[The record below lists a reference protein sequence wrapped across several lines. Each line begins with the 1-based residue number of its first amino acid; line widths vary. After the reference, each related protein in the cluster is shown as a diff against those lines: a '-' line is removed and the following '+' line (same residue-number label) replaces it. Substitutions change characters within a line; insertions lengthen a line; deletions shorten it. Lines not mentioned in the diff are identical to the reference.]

1 MGTNACTVSTT
12 VVECRSKRQSRMN
25 RSSMNSMAGRRRLR
39 QNGAF
44 VSCSFAV
51 LIRLFSFLQGASDA
65 LQHWACGGRSETSCE
80 APPPRPDT
88 HRYSSRFRQSPN
100 MFLLPKQLTLLLKL
114 EDKLNRH
121 LSCDL
126 APSKYV
132 EFCVYGAPQRGLQTL
147 PPWSFHFV
155 PSLSVTE
162 GKKNQNKTRQF

>member
-1 MGTNACTVSTT
+1 MHCNIEP
-12 VVECRSKRQSRMN
+12 VEEGAKHHV
-25 RSSMNSMAGRRRLR
+25 RLR
-39 QNGAF
+39 
-44 VSCSFAV
+44 
-51 LIRLFSFLQGASDA
+51 
-65 LQHWACGGRSETSCE
+65 
-80 APPPRPDT
+80 PPRPDT

-147 PPWSFHFV
+147 PPWSFHFI
-155 PSLSVTE
+155 PSLSVME
-162 GKKNQNKTRQF
+162 GKKKPKPVNFSLNNYTIKIAAINDEAI